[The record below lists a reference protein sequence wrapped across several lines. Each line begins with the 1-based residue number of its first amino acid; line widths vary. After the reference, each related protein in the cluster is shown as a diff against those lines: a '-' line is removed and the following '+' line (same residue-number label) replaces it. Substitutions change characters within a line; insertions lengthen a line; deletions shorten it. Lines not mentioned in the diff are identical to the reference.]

1 MLKLYYV
8 KQAMLIC
15 DKYKLKTV
23 RGFAL
28 AFDIAVQNGS
38 ISSDAAKIIDS
49 ALVQTPDMDE
59 KTLLGVIANAVATDS
74 SGNINAD
81 VLSRKTAIVNGEGI
95 VHGSLVDLDANYG
108 LSDDSWR

>member
-1 MLKLYYV
+1 
-8 KQAMLIC
+8 MLIC

-81 VLSRKTAIVNGEGI
+81 ILSRKTAIVNGEGI